1 MLFELP
7 GETSKHWDRF
17 HVRNIGLA
25 VQRRMARDFAG
36 DSKRMRNYSAQFLNR
51 TLKVNA
57 QSWTDDQK
65 SVLENL
71 SLVLGVIP
79 GIVRWNPLE
88 KTLAAR
94 IIRAKAGADDA
105 LSLRLMQRHGALR
118 KALIGFGSK

>member
-1 MLFELP
+1 
-7 GETSKHWDRF
+7 
-17 HVRNIGLA
+17 
-25 VQRRMARDFAG
+25 
-36 DSKRMRNYSAQFLNR
+36 MRNHSAQFLNR

-94 IIRAKAGADDA
+94 IIRAKAGADEA
-105 LSLRLMQRHGALR
+105 LYLRLMQRHGALR